1 MFMLLVIELKLL
13 TFGFKRTGIKHYF
26 DPSLIPFYF
35 LLQFDMKPTPNQLLL
50 QQQHFQQQMANEA
63 DNASNSS
70 SLVTTRHGGHA
81 DNRSTGGPG
90 SSESVS
96 APQTPNPSSPT
107 SASNLPPLHLK
118 LQDQHGQYPF
128 AAVAAALHN
137 QIPAA
142 HNSRWVSCVL
152 DVV

>member
-1 MFMLLVIELKLL
+1 MKIAN
-13 TFGFKRTGIKHYF
+13 
-26 DPSLIPFYF
+26 SLPTAVFSL

-70 SLVTTRHGGHA
+70 SLVTTRHGAGGHV

-90 SSESVS
+90 SESVS
-96 APQTPNPSSPT
+96 APQTPNPSST
-107 SASNLPPLHLK
+107 SSASSNLPPPLHLK

>member
-1 MFMLLVIELKLL
+1 MTVF
-13 TFGFKRTGIKHYF
+13 
-26 DPSLIPFYF
+26 SLF
-35 LLQFDMKPTPNQLLL
+35 LQFDMKPTPNQLLL

-81 DNRSTGGPG
+81 DNRSTSGPG

-96 APQTPNPSSPT
+96 APQTPNPSSPS
-107 SASNLPPLHLK
+107 SASNLPPPLHLK

-142 HNSRWVSCVL
+142 HNSRYSA
-152 DVV
+152 